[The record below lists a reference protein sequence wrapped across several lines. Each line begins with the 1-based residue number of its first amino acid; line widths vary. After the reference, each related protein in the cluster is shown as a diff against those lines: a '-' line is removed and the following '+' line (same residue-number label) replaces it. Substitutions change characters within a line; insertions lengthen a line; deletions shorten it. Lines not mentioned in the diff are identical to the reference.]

1 MTIRVSY
8 EMSNTYIVLDTENY
22 IKPEDYRCK
31 MLTFNEIRN
40 VLSLEFRTIN
50 NEKKLFIN
58 ISGKESLLSRMNSK
72 TFEKKD
78 VEKLFESILL
88 TSRDLS
94 RYLIDEK
101 ELVLRPELIFFNS
114 TSDEYEFICIPRD
127 ASMEDEDAGMRE
139 LLQFILSRLQT
150 EDEDFVN
157 TMYTICDMYSGSIRP
172 GFEQVF
178 NYFMEETIQVSSEEI
193 PEAEDLEETGSS
205 YPRYIPS
212 FKEIGA
218 YAMCVA
224 GFLLIFFNIYL
235 SMP

>member
-1 MTIRVSY
+1 MKIRVSY

-22 IKPEDYRCK
+22 IKPDDYRYK
-31 MLTFNEIRN
+31 MLEFNEIRN
-40 VLSLEFRTIN
+40 VLPLEFRSIN
-50 NEKKLFIN
+50 NEKGLFIN
-58 ISGKESLLSRMNSK
+58 ISGKESLLSKMNSK
-72 TFEKKD
+72 FFEKKD

-94 RYLIDEK
+94 RYLIEEK
-101 ELVLRPELIFFNS
+101 ELVLRPELIFYNS
-114 TSDEYEFICIPRD
+114 TSDEYEFICIPRE
-127 ASMEDEDAGMRE
+127 ASAENEDAEMKE

-150 EDEDFVN
+150 EDEVFVN
-157 TMYTICDMYSGSIRP
+157 AMYTICDMYSGSIRP

-178 NYFMEETIQVSSEEI
+178 NYFLEETLQVSSQEI
-193 PEAEDLEETGSS
+193 PEEEEIEEMGSS

-218 YAMCVA
+218 YAMCAA

>member
-8 EMSNTYIVLDTENY
+8 EMSNTYVVLDTENY
-22 IKPEDYRCK
+22 IKPEDYRYK

-40 VLSLEFRTIN
+40 ILPLEFRTIN

-72 TFEKKD
+72 VFERKD
-78 VEKLFESILL
+78 VEKLFESIIL
-88 TSRDLS
+88 TTRDLS
-94 RYLIDEK
+94 RYLIEEK
-101 ELVLRPELIFFNS
+101 ELVFRPELIFYNS
-114 TSDEYEFICIPRD
+114 SFGEYEFVCIPRD
-127 ASMEDEDAGMRE
+127 VTFENEDVGMKE
-139 LLQFILSRLQT
+139 LLQFILPRLQT
-150 EDEDFVN
+150 EDEEFVN
-157 TMYTICDMYSGSIRP
+157 TMYTICDMYSGNVRP
-172 GFEQVF
+172 CFEQVF
-178 NYFMEETIQVSSEEI
+178 NFF
-193 PEAEDLEETGSS
+193 LEETVQENTEEIAEVEDFEESGSS

-212 FKEIGA
+212 LKEIGA